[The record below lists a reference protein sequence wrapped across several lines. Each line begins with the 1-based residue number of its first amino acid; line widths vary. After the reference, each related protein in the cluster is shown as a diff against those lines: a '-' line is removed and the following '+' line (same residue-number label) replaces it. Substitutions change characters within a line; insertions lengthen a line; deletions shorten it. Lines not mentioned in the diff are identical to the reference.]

1 MNVPDLMQPWWLIGL
16 AAVPAIRWLHRHH
29 HPLTWHA
36 VSAVFLW
43 QDAAVESTQNAARRP
58 PDPAWRRRAFIA
70 ALIVTAL
77 AGPSLQLAQRS
88 LTVWVD
94 ASPSMQT
101 VEAGETRIAS
111 AMRLLDQALAD
122 HDFAEVTTKNLSAE
136 LPSALQDDS
145 THWLL
150 SDGASESVRNWAVEN
165 TFERV
170 IQVGSE
176 TENVAV
182 TRLALRRGYLESDRV
197 DVLVSIANTGT
208 QSARRRVDL
217 FHGDT
222 RLATEHVTLPPGEIV
237 HWSTTIPEG
246 SKTLTATIDG
256 LDALSSDD
264 RLSIAGTRWRRL
276 STSVSSACGPA
287 LRAAI
292 ASHPALVTDGGTDL
306 VVSCSKELPPV
317 AGAASA
323 SGHAEIRVLDGPSS
337 ALGEPPFWMPGTTA
351 NGDLSIPTELIF
363 AAGWPAPVDM
373 AQRQAIFQSGDKA
386 LVTVARDSDGYPA
399 LVETVIDLEHERL
412 AQQAEYAALV
422 ANLVDAATGRRLLDE
437 ATLAS
442 RKFADAIIAPAEI
455 RAGAVSTGA
464 VSRAAA
470 VPVDRLLI
478 LIAAFVLVVDMLL
491 LLAARRRA
499 SRA

>member
-1 MNVPDLMQPWWLIGL
+1 MTVPDLLQPWWLIGL
-16 AAVPAIRWLHRHH
+16 AAVPVIRWLHRHH
-29 HPLTWHA
+29 HPLIWHT

-43 QDAAVESTQNAARRP
+43 QDATVESTQNAERRP
-58 PDPAWRRRAFIA
+58 PDPAWRRRALIA

-77 AGPSLQLAQRS
+77 AGPGLQLAQRS

-101 VEAGETRIAS
+101 IEAGETRLAS
-111 AMRLLDQALAD
+111 ARRLLDQALAD
-122 HDFAEVTTKNLSAE
+122 HDFAEVTIQNLSAE
-136 LPSALQDDS
+136 LPSALPDDS
-145 THWLL
+145 AHWLL
-150 SDGASESVRNWAVEN
+150 SDGASKSVRNWAVEN
-165 TFERV
+165 AFERV

-182 TRLALRRGYLESDRV
+182 TRLALRRGVPDSDRV
-197 DVLVSIANTGT
+197 GVLVSIANAGAQT
-208 QSARRRVDL
+208 ARRRVDL
-217 FHGDT
+217 ILGDA
-222 RLATEHVTLPPGEIV
+222 RVATENVTLPPGEII
-237 HWSTTIPEG
+237 HWSTTIAEG
-246 SKTLTATIDG
+246 SVTLTATIDG
-256 LDALSSDD
+256 LDALSDDD
-264 RLSIAGTRWRRL
+264 RLSLEGTRWRRL
-276 STSVSSACGPA
+276 STSVTSACGPA

-306 VVSCSKELPPV
+306 VVSCSGDLPPV
-317 AGAASA
+317 AGTAPA

-337 ALGEPPFWMPGTTA
+337 ALGEPPFWLPGTTA
-351 NGDLSIPTELIF
+351 NGNLSIPTELIF
-363 AAGWPAPVDM
+363 AAVWPARVDV

-386 LVTVARDSDGYPA
+386 LVTVARDADGSSA
-399 LVETVIDLEHERL
+399 VVETVIDLEHERL

-442 RKFADAIIAPAEI
+442 REFADAVIAPAEI
-455 RAGAVSTGA
+455 RAGVATTDA
-464 VSRAAA
+464 VSRATTVPAA
-470 VPVDRLLI
+470 RWLI
-478 LIAAFVLVVDMLL
+478 LIAAFVLVVDILS